1 MLGVVRFVMGEHTP
15 LRLPR
20 VPMVF
25 TPTPLG
31 ASPILI
37 SEPAAH
43 RKVLRLDQSRAQ
55 PSGCMYIKYV
65 TSLRTGVKFR
75 ISVPWLARAF
85 ALAGTRSLRL
95 GHLVFYTLHHET
107 VRHSEALFYFMK

>member
-1 MLGVVRFVMGEHTP
+1 MGEHTP

-43 RKVLRLDQSRAQ
+43 RKVLRLDQSQAQ
-55 PSGCMYIKYV
+55 PDGCKYV
-65 TSLRTGVKFR
+65 TVRRLVARGGKIR
-75 ISVPWLARAF
+75 ISVPRLARAF